1 MKELMDHLAVLSAP
15 VCEGDQ
21 VVTLLGSLPQMYS
34 MLVTVWGVW
43 WWPDYRICATGFEA
57 WGTEARLD

>member
-1 MKELMDHLAVLSAP
+1 MNCFSTKSIFVWKLKQMKELMDHLAVLSAP

-34 MLVTVWGVW
+34 MLVTV
-43 WWPDYRICATGFEA
+43 
-57 WGTEARLD
+57 